1 MERYLLRA
9 GLLRANPLARRVL
22 GHAPAVLAIA
32 GVSVLGTHLLAVRG
46 RTSGRTRIVVVNVLR
61 HRGRRYLVSPRGTTQ
76 WVRNLR
82 TAGSAEL
89 RLGNRTEPFR
99 AVEVPLAERPPL
111 LRAYLRQWRLDGS
124 TALEGVGAGAPE
136 AELLRIAPAYPV
148 FLIEPTGAVTS
159 ASP

>member
-1 MERYLLRA
+1 MERYLLR
-9 GLLRANPLARRVL
+9 GLMARRLL
-22 GHAPAVLAIA
+22 GQAPAVLAIA

-46 RTSGRTRIVVVNVLR
+46 RTSDRTRIVVVSVLN

-82 TAGSAEL
+82 AAGRAEL
-89 RLGNRTEPFR
+89 RLGKRTEPIL
-99 AVEVPLAERPPL
+99 AVEVPEAERPAL

-124 TALEGVGAGAPE
+124 STLEGVGAGAPD

-148 FLIEPTGAVTS
+148 FRIEPSGPVTTS
-159 ASP
+159 SQ